1 MGFVPIMW
9 AVWGLSFVFMAGVS
23 IFAARLG
30 RNEEAQ
36 IFLADSSSHVKSEQ
50 DAILARV
57 NRIRPVKTTALW
69 IAGAMTAIML
79 VYYLFDIFHQ
89 F

>member
-1 MGFVPIMW
+1 
-9 AVWGLSFVFMAGVS
+9 MAGVS

-57 NRIRPVKTTALW
+57 NKIRPVKMTALG
-69 IAGAMTAIML
+69 IAGVMTVIVV
-79 VYYLFDIFHQ
+79 VYYLVDIFHQ

>member
-1 MGFVPIMW
+1 MGIVSILW
-9 AVWGLSFVFMAGVS
+9 AVWGMSFVFMAGVT

-36 IFLADSSSHVKSEQ
+36 ICLADSSSRLKSDQ
-50 DAILARV
+50 DAIAARV
-57 NRIRPVKTTALW
+57 GKIRPWKRISLALV
-69 IAGAMTAIML
+69 GVMT
-79 VYYLFDIFHQ
+79 VVVVGYYIIDILHQ